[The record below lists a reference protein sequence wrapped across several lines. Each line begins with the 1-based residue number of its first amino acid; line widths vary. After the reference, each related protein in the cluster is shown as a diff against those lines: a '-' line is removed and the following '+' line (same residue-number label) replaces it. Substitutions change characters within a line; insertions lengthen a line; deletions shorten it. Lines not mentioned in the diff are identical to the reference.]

1 MSSAR
6 HLRKVLFTEEYP
18 IETANI
24 DRYGIQIFHIIIINA
39 VHMHIH
45 MHMHINM
52 YREENH
58 PFR

>member
-1 MSSAR
+1 MISAR
-6 HLRKVLFTEEYP
+6 HLRKVLFTDEYP

-45 MHMHINM
+45 MHMHMHIDM
-52 YREENH
+52 HKE
-58 PFR
+58 